1 MGQRVCKRDSLFI
14 ERITSTADES
24 SQGKNHA
31 SEYAVC
37 RYHSLPGRG
46 RVARAPSGAR
56 ASDMTDKPQ
65 LKSKA
70 KVQRSNGRIENSP
83 KVPLPSGNGLLGSR
97 AAYAGPRGHS
107 HGSGFWSLTPCQ
119 LMLHIHVYSA
129 RPCRQPVTEEP

>member
-14 ERITSTADES
+14 ERVTSTADES

-83 KVPLPSGNGLLGSR
+83 KVPLPSGKGRCLDLAR
-97 AAYAGPRGHS
+97 HTQAPAGILTALV
-107 HGSGFWSLTPCQ
+107 SG
-119 LMLHIHVYSA
+119 
-129 RPCRQPVTEEP
+129 R

>member
-14 ERITSTADES
+14 ERVTSTADES
-24 SQGKNHA
+24 SQGKKHA

-83 KVPLPSGNGLLGSR
+83 KVPLPSGNGPLSKGRCLDLAR
-97 AAYAGPRGHS
+97 HTQAPAGILTALA
-107 HGSGFWSLTPCQ
+107 SG
-119 LMLHIHVYSA
+119 
-129 RPCRQPVTEEP
+129 R

>member
-14 ERITSTADES
+14 ERVTSTADES
-24 SQGKNHA
+24 SQGKNNA

-70 KVQRSNGRIENSP
+70 KAQRSNGRIENSP
-83 KVPLPSGNGLLGSR
+83 KVPLPSGNGPLSKGRCLDLAR
-97 AAYAGPRGHS
+97 HTQAPAGILTALV
-107 HGSGFWSLTPCQ
+107 SG
-119 LMLHIHVYSA
+119 
-129 RPCRQPVTEEP
+129 R

>member
-14 ERITSTADES
+14 ERVTSTADES
-24 SQGKNHA
+24 SQGKKHA

-46 RVARAPSGAR
+46 RVARAPSGAQ

-70 KVQRSNGRIENSP
+70 KAQRSNGRIENSP
-83 KVPLPSGNGLLGSR
+83 KVPLPSGKGRCLDLAR
-97 AAYAGPRGHS
+97 HTQAPAGILTALV
-107 HGSGFWSLTPCQ
+107 SG
-119 LMLHIHVYSA
+119 
-129 RPCRQPVTEEP
+129 R